1 MQEFHCGVMKMYL
14 VLGVFQLMIL
24 DLHAVPLEQTPYN
37 CDKLLFH
44 TGMCAMLDISS
55 NGQMYIK
62 G

>member
-1 MQEFHCGVMKMYL
+1 MYL
-14 VLGVFQLMIL
+14 VLGVFRLMIL
-24 DLHAVPLEQTPYN
+24 DLHALPLEQTPYYY
-37 CDKLLFH
+37 DKLLFH